1 MTGIAN
7 ERDSEY
13 DSENDV
19 ESSDNP
25 DSDEEDENVELFGI
39 KHSCPLNELR
49 GGSQGP
55 PPPPCS
61 ASMTPDQSW
70 GSVWPTP
77 RTFHP
82 ATVPLPTRQGVI
94 QTKAQVVP
102 SKHANAELMKIP
114 NFLHLT
120 PPTAQP
126 APSSAPPGPRGW
138 RKRRTSTSTSPSWS
152 PPATT

>member
-1 MTGIAN
+1 MKNKTSENEEEIVMTVIAN

-55 PPPPCS
+55 PPL
-61 ASMTPDQSW
+61 
-70 GSVWPTP
+70 
-77 RTFHP
+77 H
-82 ATVPLPTRQGVI
+82 TVQCQHDP
-94 QTKAQVVP
+94 
-102 SKHANAELMKIP
+102 
-114 NFLHLT
+114 
-120 PPTAQP
+120 
-126 APSSAPPGPRGW
+126 
-138 RKRRTSTSTSPSWS
+138 
-152 PPATT
+152 